1 MFSFSSKRQKTT
13 HTQRLK
19 LCIGGDAGV
28 GKTSYF
34 YSIIGVDDPSY
45 KFNRNYM
52 STPLSQ
58 YNLVT
63 LKLKTNKQEI
73 ILDIWDTAGQEFKE
87 GDLRECFLSHAD
99 GALIL
104 YDIQNATTRNNVNI
118 WLDKLRKI
126 CSENVPAVII
136 GNKMDIVKDDKIRSN
151 IVRECRFKQLKNIET
166 MLFSVKNRNNYN
178 NPEKRGIKQVL
189 DPIELYIQMY
199 YKDRY
204 LQIKDIEIINIQLV
218 NTN

>member
-1 MFSFSSKRQKTT
+1 MFSFSSKRQNK
-13 HTQRLK
+13 TQRLK
-19 LCIGGDAGV
+19 LCIGGDGGV

-34 YSIIGVDDPSY
+34 KSIIGVNEPSY
-45 KFNRNYM
+45 KFNRDYNA
-52 STPLSQ
+52 TPLSQ

-63 LKLKTNKQEI
+63 LKLITNKQEI
-73 ILDIWDTAGQEFKE
+73 ILDIWDTAGQEFVD
-87 GDLRECFLSHAD
+87 GDLRECFLSNAD

-104 YDIQNATTRNNVNI
+104 YDIQNAATRNNVGQ
-118 WLDKLRKI
+118 WLEKLRKI
-126 CSENVPAVII
+126 CGENVSAVII
-136 GNKMDIVKDDKIRSN
+136 GNKMDIIKDDKSRSN
-151 IVRECRFKQLKNIET
+151 IVRECRFKQIKNIET

-178 NPEKRGIKQVL
+178 NPEKKGIKQVL

-218 NTN
+218 NST